1 MSELTEYI
9 WISVKIPRELN
20 QRFKNVCDQLVPKV
34 NKSDQAHALIRDF
47 VIKKEKLYGGIYAG
61 SNQTKSKEN
70 YSTD

>member
-34 NKSDQAHALIRDF
+34 NKSDQTHALIQKF
-47 VIKKEKLYGGIYAG
+47 VKEQERRMM
-61 SNQTKSKEN
+61 SQE
-70 YSTD
+70 